1 MAEILLEVVVKRQ
14 FVSLLFF
21 VTPST
26 ISTMISFLTLL
37 GIVLMGGLRR
47 SLYFLKSKISVGV
60 VLWCNISYEATLLSK
75 SYIPSTLNIDLILCH
90 TKLIVCAENVKSWFK
105 SWVFPF
111 TFQAYI
117 LPHTLN
123 CMCVS
128 LFKFHIW
135 ILEQF

>member
-1 MAEILLEVVVKRQ
+1 MFPLNARWEMRAIFKRLTCDTMHLRYNLTQLTWKVTLIWWPIAIMNEVWDWTRQAEMH
-14 FVSLLFF
+14 S
-21 VTPST
+21 
-26 ISTMISFLTLL
+26 IS
-37 GIVLMGGLRR
+37 GLQ
-47 SLYFLKSKISVGV
+47 SK
-60 VLWCNISYEATLLSK
+60 LC
-75 SYIPSTLNIDLILCH
+75 IPSTLNIDLILWYIQ
-90 TKLIVCAENVKSWFK
+90 LIVCAENVKSLFK

>member
-1 MAEILLEVVVKRQ
+1 M
-14 FVSLLFF
+14 FVDFFMTTWEQENKSLRIKELQ
-21 VTPST
+21 
-26 ISTMISFLTLL
+26 IHQ
-37 GIVLMGGLRR
+37 LR
-47 SLYFLKSKISVGV
+47 LPFEWLWLWYVFHTDFKTLKSNSKWNMKYVYCIVITHCAT
-60 VLWCNISYEATLLSK
+60 WCNVRAKL
-75 SYIPSTLNIDLILCH
+75 YIPSTLNIDLILWQ
-90 TKLIVCAENVKSWFK
+90 TQLIVCAENVK

-123 CMCVS
+123 CVCVS